1 MYKTIVE
8 RWKRWWGEQPEWLKV
23 ILFVAYTII
32 ISTISTLLPKV
43 LYEFVTLLG
52 VQLIVTLAIMVFAL
66 TLSTAYITNK
76 LSRGFDDISRTLKD
90 IAHKMGV
97 ESRKET
103 KSESLEVLGDILSAA
118 TVEKV
123 KAHIVYK
130 TGIESRKETKSPGY
144 VYVDCR
150 WLRISKE
157 HKDDVHH
164 VYVYCAHPKKP
175 MTREGCPY
183 NCGYLDTSDRKT
195 GAGAFTGLVL
205 GGIAG
210 LPAGPPGVIIGGLL
224 GALAGDML
232 EVAKPVEAK
241 IRSLRD
247 RGISYELHIDVSKLS
262 GD

>member
-1 MYKTIVE
+1 MRSMRV
-8 RWKRWWGEQPEWLKV
+8 WGWLEDWLKSWLERQPKWLQ
-23 ILFVAYTII
+23 ILII
-32 ISTISTLLPKV
+32 IFWLLFLGCISHYAHYVLLFPLL
-43 LYEFVTLLG
+43 LYEFIGAQLMIVLVIIILALILSSKYTIDTLGGKLDRIG
-52 VQLIVTLAIMVFAL
+52 DTLEE
-66 TLSTAYITNK
+66 
-76 LSRGFDDISRTLKD
+76 

-103 KSESLEVLGDILSAA
+103 
-118 TVEKV
+118 
-123 KAHIVYK
+123 
-130 TGIESRKETKSPGY
+130 RSPGY

-150 WLRISKE
+150 WLRISRE
-157 HKDDVHH
+157 HVKDDVHH

-175 MTREGCPY
+175 MTEEGCPY

-224 GALAGDML
+224 GALVGDML

-262 GD
+262 SD